1 MFQQL
6 LHVLLNTLDPGMLS
20 ELALSTIWLGQPH
33 NGMSNSLGR
42 NDASYNASHN
52 NECELNVH
60 EQIIQMTTLGPLQAF
75 FPAHVNGSITV
86 E

>member
-1 MFQQL
+1 
-6 LHVLLNTLDPGMLS
+6 
-20 ELALSTIWLGQPH
+20 
-33 NGMSNSLGR
+33 MSNSLGR